1 MSSTKKEQQR
11 KDEDITP
18 TTVTNTQTATSLSSQ
33 IKQQQQQQQAVDKAI
48 DETKDNI
55 RRAADEARKDIPRYT
70 QAVNEYHEHT
80 IQVTVEMTNYYLES
94 QKEIINSF
102 QSAWVPAIERT
113 YAAFWNYWM
122 SPRTLTDIYARTVSN
137 IADNTIATTR
147 LVNNAIFSNLEVF
160 KTSIHVTRY
169 NLKEFSRIG
178 VNAARTFEQTSRDT
192 TARTFEQTSRDTTAI
207 TGSKTE
213 LSSS

>member
-33 IKQQQQQQQAVDKAI
+33 IKQQQQQQAVDKAI

-192 TARTFEQTSRDTTAI
+192 TAI

>member
-33 IKQQQQQQQAVDKAI
+33 IKQQQQQQAVDKAI

-55 RRAADEARKDIPRYT
+55 RRTADEARKDIPRYT

-102 QSAWVPAIERT
+102 QSVWVPAIERT

-192 TARTFEQTSRDTTAI
+192 TAI

>member
-1 MSSTKKEQQR
+1 MSSSKKEQQR

-18 TTVTNTQTATSLSSQ
+18 TTVTNTQTATSSSSSQ
-33 IKQQQQQQQAVDKAI
+33 IKQQQQQQAVDKAI

-102 QSAWVPAIERT
+102 QSAWVPAIEMT

-192 TARTFEQTSRDTTAI
+192 TARTFEQTSRDNTAI
-207 TGSKTE
+207 IGSKTE

>member
-18 TTVTNTQTATSLSSQ
+18 TTVTNTQTATSLSSSQ
-33 IKQQQQQQQAVDKAI
+33 IKQQQQQQAVNKAI

-160 KTSIHVTRY
+160 KTSIHITRY

-192 TARTFEQTSRDTTAI
+192 IARTFEQTSRDTTAI

>member
-1 MSSTKKEQQR
+1 VSSTKKEQQR

-18 TTVTNTQTATSLSSQ
+18 TTVTNTQTATSSSSSQ
-33 IKQQQQQQQAVDKAI
+33 IKQQQQQAVDKAI

-192 TARTFEQTSRDTTAI
+192 TAI
-207 TGSKTE
+207 IGSKTE

>member
-18 TTVTNTQTATSLSSQ
+18 TTVTNTQTATSSSSSQ
-33 IKQQQQQQQAVDKAI
+33 IKQQQQQQAVDKAI

-192 TARTFEQTSRDTTAI
+192 TAI
-207 TGSKTE
+207 IGSKTE